1 MAERTSIAQLIQI
14 GVESTPG
21 TSVSATKKFQATS
34 IEPSIR
40 AEVDRFRPMGTKYET
55 FVAENKEW
63 VEARLSGKLNYT
75 EIVYLLSSL
84 VDTATISTPAM
95 ATNTRNWNFT
105 SDATSEDTP
114 KTFTVEHGSS
124 VRADKFTYGL
134 VTELGMS
141 FNRNSCEFTGGMIG
155 QRLTDG
161 ITMTSMGVTTV
172 ALEPVIA
179 NQVSVYIDT
188 TSGGLGGTKLT
199 RALSTEWHLGSRYN
213 PLWVLDAANSSWV
226 AAVETAPDLTMNL
239 TVEAD
244 SEGMGQLTNLRSGD
258 TVWAR
263 IEAVGD
269 LIESTFYN
277 KLTIDMPVKLVGTGG
292 FSDQDGVYAVEW
304 NFVGVYD
311 STWGKPFDIN
321 VRNTLTAL

>member
-1 MAERTSIAQLIQI
+1 L
-14 GVESTPG
+14 
-21 TSVSATKKFQATS
+21 
-34 IEPSIR
+34 
-40 AEVDRFRPMGTKYET
+40 
-55 FVAENKEW
+55 
-63 VEARLSGKLNYT
+63 
-75 EIVYLLSSL
+75 
-84 VDTATISTPAM
+84 
-95 ATNTRNWNFT
+95 
-105 SDATSEDTP
+105 
-114 KTFTVEHGSS
+114 
-124 VRADKFTYGL
+124 
-134 VTELGMS
+134 
-141 FNRNSCEFTGGMIG
+141 
-155 QRLTDG
+155 
-161 ITMTSMGVTTV
+161 

-179 NQVSVYIDT
+179 NQVSIYIDT

-199 RALSTEWHLGSRYN
+199 RALSAEWHLGSRYN
-213 PLWVLDAANSSWV
+213 PLWVLDAANTSWV
-226 AAVETAPDLTMNL
+226 AAVETAPDLTFNL

-269 LIESTFYN
+269 RIESTFYN